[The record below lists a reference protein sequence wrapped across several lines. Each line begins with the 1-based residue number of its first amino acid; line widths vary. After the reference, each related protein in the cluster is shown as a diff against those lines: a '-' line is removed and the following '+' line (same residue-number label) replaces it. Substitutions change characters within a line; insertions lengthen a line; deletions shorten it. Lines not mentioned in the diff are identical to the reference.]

1 MEAKKFRLV
10 MIGLLGLSIVV
21 FIAMG
26 ILGLSMLGSKSQNMV
41 GLKLQGDKLDA
52 QLSSLGQAKKQIE
65 QYSYFKDVAQTVI
78 PSDKDQ
84 AQAVL
89 DIFQFAGQA
98 GISIQNI
105 TFPSSTLGASIS
117 ALGAPAATGNAQ
129 TASPKDVLSQ
139 AQAVTG
145 ISGLYSIPLTIT
157 PATGGQVPASLEPT
171 YPKILD
177 FLNRIEQNRR
187 TAQITQITI
196 QPLSGTVGGQQIINF
211 TLTLNIFIK
220 P

>member
-1 MEAKKFRLV
+1 MDAKKFRLV
-10 MIGLLGLSIVV
+10 MLGALGLSVAIFV
-21 FIAMG
+21 IMG
-26 ILGLSMLGSKSQNMV
+26 VLGLSMLSNKSQDMV
-41 GLKLQGDKLDA
+41 GLKLQSTKLDA

-98 GISIQNI
+98 GISLQSI
-105 TFPSSTLGASIS
+105 TFPTSTLGATIS
-117 ALGAPAATGNAQ
+117 TLGTPAASNNAQ

-139 AQAVTG
+139 AQPVLG
-145 ISGLYSIPLTIT
+145 IAGLYSIPLTVT
-157 PATGGQVPASLEPT
+157 PATGGQVPASSEPT

-196 QPLSGTVGGQQIINF
+196 QPLSGTVNGSQIINF
-211 TLTLNIFIK
+211 TLTVNIFIK